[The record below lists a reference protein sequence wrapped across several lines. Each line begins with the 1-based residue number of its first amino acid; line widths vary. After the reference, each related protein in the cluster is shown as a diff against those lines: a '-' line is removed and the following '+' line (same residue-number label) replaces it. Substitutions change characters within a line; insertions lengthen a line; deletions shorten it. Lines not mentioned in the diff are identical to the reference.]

1 MLTIKW
7 IRIVIAIAAWLL
19 VATGLFIAGVY
30 GASEW
35 KMARKY
41 DTPLRDF
48 STIPVLAPEQ
58 AERMARIFGC
68 WAGCHGTKGEGGVE
82 EIPGIRRITAPA
94 LSDVLPGY
102 SDAELL
108 RLILYGV
115 KRNGRSAIGMS
126 SFTFWSVGD
135 ADIANIIYF
144 LRRQPAVEPVPRV
157 IKIPF
162 RSRLGLLQG
171 RWKLS
176 ADQVDKSQPRWGT
189 MPRESSY
196 ERGRFLAAIV
206 CAECHGADYQGDS
219 LEGGPSLAILSTY
232 DAEEFSTLMKS
243 GWSQAGRFVE
253 RMAWLPDIRFTD
265 QDIADLYSFLQK

>member
-7 IRIVIAIAAWLL
+7 VRIVIAIAAWSL
-19 VATGLFIAGVY
+19 VASGLFIAGVY

-35 KMARKY
+35 KMARRY
-41 DTPLRDF
+41 DTPLRDLP
-48 STIPVLAPEQ
+48 TISAFDPEQ
-58 AERMARIFGC
+58 AERMARIVGC

-82 EIPGIRRITAPA
+82 EIPGIRRITAPT

-115 KRNGRSAIGMS
+115 KRDGRSAIGMS

-135 ADIANIIYF
+135 ADIANIIHF
-144 LRRQPAVEPVPRV
+144 LRRQPAVEPVPRA
-157 IKIPF
+157 IEIPF

-176 ADQVDKSQPRWGT
+176 ADQVDKSQPRWGN

-206 CAECHGADYQGDS
+206 CAECHGVDYQGDS

-243 GWSQAGRFVE
+243 GWSQADRLVE
-253 RMAWLPDIRFTD
+253 RMAWLPDIQFTD